1 MTLRVSAVV
10 VVMLPR
16 KIGNSVIPAIGFG
29 SGGLGVAGYG
39 SLKPFEDRLKV
50 LSIRISIAVLN

>member
-1 MTLRVSAVV
+1 MTFPVSAVGV
-10 VVMLPR
+10 AMLLR
-16 KIGNSVIPAIGFG
+16 KIGNSLIPAIGFG

-50 LSIRISIAVLN
+50 LFIRISIAFII

>member
-1 MTLRVSAVV
+1 MTLPVSA
-10 VVMLPR
+10 MLLR
-16 KIGNSVIPAIGFG
+16 KIGNSLIPAIGFG

-50 LSIRISIAVLN
+50 LSIRISIAFLI